1 MNTNMNN
8 ENDNENEGVKKK
20 TILPV
25 KYKKFAGFAYWL
37 LGQMKDELA
46 LSADGYDNTCNMMH
60 LLSRDVSSQIAFYKK
75 FEAES
80 KIYGRLMKVEA
91 KNYIKPTEKSKLKKS
106 KKSKSKSNKTT
117 PLHL

>member
-1 MNTNMNN
+1 MNTDMNTENKVITN
-8 ENDNENEGVKKK
+8 EVIIEKNPTKKS
-20 TILPV
+20 ILPV

-60 LLSRDVSSQIAFYKK
+60 LLSKDVSSQIAFYEK

-91 KNYIKPTEKSKLKKS
+91 KNYIKPTEKSKLKTNQKS
-106 KKSKSKSNKTT
+106 KKSKK
-117 PLHL
+117 